1 MEPIIITKDIEKFL
15 RLLEKI
21 YNDIYSSILNDL
33 IKEL

>member
-15 RLLEKI
+15 KLLENI